1 MESIATAL
9 FKYSPRQFSQG
20 EVTFSPVV
28 PPVLL
33 AVLLLVALVIV
44 VRSAGGLALQTR
56 DRVVL
61 GGLRAVAFI
70 VLALCLLRPSLVL
83 SRAVPQRNVLAVVL
97 DDSRSMRLPDVA
109 GVSRLAAVRRT
120 FADSTALVRQ
130 LADKFV
136 LRFFRFAGNSG
147 PIVGA
152 SALTATGTRTDLG
165 TAVGSVR
172 AELAD
177 LPLAGVVVVSD
188 GADNAAGDLE
198 APLLAYRAR
207 KVPIYTVGVGSE
219 RFTHDVG
226 VERFSLPSSTLLG
239 GGVQAEVLLSAR
251 DIAGDTV
258 RLAVEADGRMVAS
271 EVAVVPAGRDVF
283 PVALRVPPLPAGLHR
298 ISVRALPMRGEV
310 ITENN
315 SADAMLRV
323 RPAMEKVLYVEGEPR
338 PEFAFLR
345 RAISGDSGIQL
356 VGLLQ
361 SAKGKYLRLGVDDSL
376 ELRDGFPSRRED
388 LFRYKAIVLGSVEA
402 SFFTGDQL
410 RMLGDFVS
418 RRGGTII
425 ALGGRGSFAEGGWS
439 GTPLADVLPIA
450 LDARAARAS
459 DTAVVELT
467 VHPTAAGSVHP
478 ALRLGATSASLRR
491 WDSLPQ
497 LSAVNRFGPLREG
510 ATVLLTGKP
519 ANGADVPVLV
529 VERYGRGM
537 AAVLGV
543 QDSWRWQ
550 MSPRLPVEDQ
560 SHQVLWRQ
568 LLRWSL
574 DQVPERVEVTVT
586 PDHADPGQAVSIR
599 ARVSDAGYFDVND
612 AVVSAQVTTPGG
624 VQRDVPLEWTLH
636 DDGSY
641 AGQFV
646 AEQLGQYELTVM
658 AHRGADTMRS
668 TVSALVADTTAADVG
683 RAELRT
689 GLLTRLAEATGGRYY
704 PLSDVSR
711 LVRDVE
717 FTSAGIAA
725 RDAHDLWDMPIVL
738 IVLVLLLGAEWG
750 FRRYRGLA

>member
-9 FKYSPRQFSQG
+9 FKYSPRQFAQG
-20 EVTFSPVV
+20 ELTRSPVL
-28 PPVLL
+28 PPALL
-33 AVLLLVALVIV
+33 AVLLLAALVV
-44 VRSAGGLALQTR
+44 VVISARGLTLARR
-56 DRVVL
+56 DRILLGCLRATAFVVL
-61 GGLRAVAFI
+61 AI
-70 VLALCLLRPSLVL
+70 CLLRPSLVL
-83 SRAVPQRNVLAVVL
+83 SRAVPQRNVLAIVL

-109 GVSRLAAVRRT
+109 GQTRLAAVRRT

-147 PIVGA
+147 PISGA
-152 SALTATGTRTDLG
+152 AALTATGTRTDLG
-165 TAVGSVR
+165 AAVANVR
-172 AELAD
+172 TELAD
-177 LPLAGVVVVSD
+177 LPLAGVVMVTD

-198 APLLAYRAR
+198 APLLGYRAR

-219 RFTHDVG
+219 RFTRDVG

-239 GGVQAEVLLSAR
+239 GGVEAEVLLSAR
-251 DIAGDTV
+251 NIAGDTIRV
-258 RLAVEADGRMVAS
+258 AVEADGRMVAS
-271 EVAVVPAGRDVF
+271 EVAVVPSGRDVF

-298 ISVRALPMRGEV
+298 IAVHALPIRGEV
-310 ITENN
+310 ITQNN
-315 SADAMLRV
+315 SADATLRV
-323 RPAMEKVLYVEGEPR
+323 RPATEKVLYIEGEPR

-345 RAISGDSGIQL
+345 RAIAGDSGVQL

-376 ELRDGFPSRRED
+376 ELRDGFPTRREE
-388 LFRYKAIVLGSVEA
+388 LFRYRVIVLGSVEA

-418 RRGGTII
+418 HRGGTII
-425 ALGGRGSFAEGGWS
+425 ALGGRGSFAEGGWN

-450 LDARAARAS
+450 FDTRGPRIA

-467 VHPTAAGSVHP
+467 VHPTAAGAVHP
-478 ALRLGATSASLRR
+478 ALRLGATAASLRR

-497 LSAVNRFGPLREG
+497 LSAVNRFGPPREG
-510 ATVLLTGKP
+510 ATVLLSGKP
-519 ANGADVPVLV
+519 ANGPEIPVLV
-529 VERYGRGM
+529 IERYGRGM
-537 AAVLGV
+537 AAVLGI

-560 SHQVLWRQ
+560 SHQLLWRQ

-586 PDHADPGQAVSIR
+586 PDHVDPGQPVSIR
-599 ARVSDAGYFDVND
+599 ARVSDAGYFDLND
-612 AVVSAQVTTPGG
+612 AVVTAQVTDPSGAI
-624 VQRDVPLEWTLH
+624 RDVPLEWTLH

-641 AGQFV
+641 AGQVV
-646 AEQLGQYELTVM
+646 AERLGQYQVTVT
-658 AHRGADTMRS
+658 ARRGADTMRS
-668 TVSALVADTTAADVG
+668 SATALLADTTGADVG

-689 GLLTRLAEATGGRYY
+689 GVLTRLAEATGGRYY
-704 PLSDVSR
+704 PLNDVSR
-711 LVRDVE
+711 LVHDVE

-738 IVLVLLLGAEWG
+738 ILLVLLLGAEWG